1 MSKDLNE
8 GRPAASGIG
17 RREFVIGAGLAAGAA
32 AVGLPRRARAQGR
45 TEITFASAKFTGVKG
60 IGDAV
65 DVFNQ
70 SQDKIHVKF
79 IELPPPSSST
89 EVHQALVQQL
99 ARKNGTPDVFTQDVI
114 WIAEFASAGWALPL
128 DEYFGKSKG
137 DFFPGTID
145 ACTYEGKLTALPWAI
160 DSGMLFYRKDLL
172 EEIGAKVPETWADLT
187 AAASE
192 IQKSGKAKFGY
203 LWQGKQAE
211 VLVCNAVSVIGS
223 NGGSILSPDGKSST
237 LADPKAV
244 EAIQF
249 LYDFINTS
257 KISPSNVLS
266 WDEEP
271 SRAPFT
277 GGEAAFLRNWSY
289 VYVLAQDPAASK
301 VKDKVGVA
309 PLPHFPGAKS
319 AACLG
324 GYQYGINANSKNRE
338 AAVEFLT
345 WMSSPETQIWF
356 GLNMG
361 LAPTRAAA
369 FADPKLAAG
378 QPFMATLKDV
388 FIGATPRPITPKY
401 PQVSL
406 ALQSGISRAL
416 VTGKVKE
423 ELEAASAKINAVVA

>member
-1 MSKDLNE
+1 M
-8 GRPAASGIG
+8 
-17 RREFVIGAGLAAGAA
+17 
-32 AVGLPRRARAQGR
+32 
-45 TEITFASAKFTGVKG
+45 
-60 IGDAV
+60 
-65 DVFNQ
+65 
-70 SQDKIHVKF
+70 
-79 IELPPPSSST
+79 
-89 EVHQALVQQL
+89 
-99 ARKNGTPDVFTQDVI
+99 
-114 WIAEFASAGWALPL
+114 
-128 DEYFGKSKG
+128 
-137 DFFPGTID
+137 
-145 ACTYEGKLTALPWAI
+145 
-160 DSGMLFYRKDLL
+160 
-172 EEIGAKVPETWADLT
+172 
-187 AAASE
+187 
-192 IQKSGKAKFGY
+192 
-203 LWQGKQAE
+203 
-211 VLVCNAVSVIGS
+211 LVCNAVSVIGS

>member
-160 DSGMLFYRKDLL
+160 NSGMLFYRKDLL

-249 LYDFINTS
+249 LYNSINTS